1 MPFKIYEVELKR
13 VSYVTYTVEALD
25 EDAAEEVA
33 WDLLSKDGKPDSG
46 EADWSVNFVWEA
58 EI

>member
-25 EDAAEEVA
+25 ENAAEEVA
-33 WDLLSKDGKPDSG
+33 WDLLSKDDKPDSG
-46 EADWSVNFVWEA
+46 EADWSVNFIWEA